1 MMRRKSYEESAFRKK
16 KKKKKLD
23 GWKQG
28 QNGRMKKRKYMIK
41 QTDLKEKTHVLI
53 KIIKEKCKESK

>member
-1 MMRRKSYEESAFRKK
+1 MKSLLFEK